1 MTYEILFF
9 LACFCGAL
17 LLLRFC
23 VRFFRLCL
31 RFLWGGGL
39 LLLVNTFGFPAL
51 SLGINPFTLVVAWV
65 LGLPGVGA
73 LLLLKHLLPG

>member
-9 LACFCGAL
+9 LACFLGAL
-17 LLLRFC
+17 FALRFC

-39 LLLVNTFGFPAL
+39 LLFLNTVGLPAL
-51 SLGINPFTLVVAWV
+51 SLGINPFTLAVGFV
-65 LGLPGVGA
+65 LGSPGVAA
-73 LLLLKHLLPG
+73 LLVLKHLIPG